1 MRTAKNIFAG
11 VFGILLITA
20 GINHFIRPAF
30 YAGFIPDWLPLL
42 TVNYA
47 TGIIEVALGFGMIIP
62 RSRRSAGIGTLLLML
77 FFLPL
82 HLLDA
87 LRENPVIGSRLF
99 AWIRLGLQFVLIYW
113 AWFVVPPAKARCIS
127 AKRSPLPPP

>member
-1 MRTAKNIFAG
+1 MRTAKNIFAW

-42 TVNYA
+42 TVNYV
-47 TGIIEVALGFGMIIP
+47 TGIIEVALGIGMIIP
-62 RSRRSAGIGTLLLML
+62 RSRRSAGIGTLLLMV

-99 AWIRLGLQFVLIYW
+99 AWIRLGLQFILIYW

-127 AKRSPLPPP
+127 AKSSPLPPP

>member
-62 RSRRSAGIGTLLLML
+62 RSRRSAGIGTLLLMV

-82 HLLDA
+82 HLLDT

>member
-1 MRTAKNIFAG
+1 MRTAKNIFAW

-20 GINHFIRPAF
+20 GINHFIRPQF

-47 TGIIEVALGFGMIIP
+47 TGIIEAALGFGMIIP

-87 LRENPVIGSRLF
+87 LRENPVIGSRLL

>member
-1 MRTAKNIFAG
+1 MRTAKNIFAW

-47 TGIIEVALGFGMIIP
+47 TGIIEAALGLGMIIP

-82 HLLDA
+82 HLIDA

>member
-1 MRTAKNIFAG
+1 MRTAKNIFAW

-82 HLLDA
+82 HLIDA